1 MNNRIF
7 NENRFFEKMTYLDYI
22 DTVSK
27 TLRDK
32 YQNDN
37 TFMSY
42 LIALTVILSHIPA
55 LRSEYLKVTTLAK
68 ILSKQN
74 QDKRDENLDDPNK
87 IINLSD
93 RNQIFK
99 FFESLPNITDKLK
112 YGLNTLIAP
121 RRLEYRFVVITDEKD
136 PDMLKD
142 TNNHLVIRGKWKFIF
157 NEFKTAKKFEQQ
169 IVPIP
174 DDFEDILLFYIKSKN

>member
-1 MNNRIF
+1 MINKILLGNPLNANTETEFLKLMNNRIC
-7 NENRFFEKMTYLDYI
+7 NEKRLFENMTYLDDI
-22 DTVSK
+22 DTVIQ

-32 YQNDN
+32 YQNEI
-37 TFMSY
+37 TFLSY

-93 RNQIFK
+93 RNQY
-99 FFESLPNITDKLK
+99 LK
-112 YGLNTLIAP
+112 ILNH
-121 RRLEYRFVVITDEKD
+121 Y
-136 PDMLKD
+136 
-142 TNNHLVIRGKWKFIF
+142 
-157 NEFKTAKKFEQQ
+157 Q
-169 IVPIP
+169 I
-174 DDFEDILLFYIKSKN
+174 

>member
-42 LIALTVILSHIPA
+42 LIALTVILSRIIA
-55 LRSEYLKVTTLAK
+55 LRSEYFKVSTFEK
-68 ILSKQN
+68 NLSKQN
-74 QDKRDENLDDPNK
+74 QDKRNENIVNDPNK
-87 IINLSD
+87 TIDLSD
-93 RNQIFK
+93 RN
-99 FFESLPNITDKLK
+99 
-112 YGLNTLIAP
+112 
-121 RRLEYRFVVITDEKD
+121 
-136 PDMLKD
+136 
-142 TNNHLVIRGKWKFIF
+142 
-157 NEFKTAKKFEQQ
+157 
-169 IVPIP
+169 
-174 DDFEDILLFYIKSKN
+174 

>member
-7 NENRFFEKMTYLDYI
+7 NENRLFEKMTYLDDI

-68 ILSKQN
+68 ILSKQ
-74 QDKRDENLDDPNK
+74 K
-87 IINLSD
+87 
-93 RNQIFK
+93 
-99 FFESLPNITDKLK
+99 
-112 YGLNTLIAP
+112 P
-121 RRLEYRFVVITDEKD
+121 R
-136 PDMLKD
+136 
-142 TNNHLVIRGKWKFIF
+142 
-157 NEFKTAKKFEQQ
+157 
-169 IVPIP
+169 
-174 DDFEDILLFYIKSKN
+174 